1 MKKLLGITV
10 FLSVVSAVTVF
21 GATNTTTFVEKFF
34 TVSNANPNAT
44 GPLIGTA
51 AMVKTNS
58 PFYIPTNISFS
69 VIGTQYYRA
78 FIRLDTANTGKF
90 TNWVLFSSNGGNTT
104 NMVYGTVLPGGVAN
118 FRFVQ

>member
-1 MKKLLGITV
+1 MKKLIGITV
-10 FLSVVSAVTVF
+10 FLSIVSAVTVF

-34 TVSNANPNAT
+34 TVSNFNPNAT
-44 GPLIGTA
+44 SPLIGTA
-51 AMVKTNS
+51 AMKTTNS

-69 VIGTQYYRA
+69 VMGTQYYRA
-78 FIRLDTANTGKF
+78 FIRLDTAKTGKF